1 MVRTIAVLNQKGGVG
16 KTTVAVNLSYALSLK
31 ERKVLL
37 VDLDPQSNATLSLS
51 TCFEAKGDIYKALS
65 GHLPLNKSACR
76 IASSFDFVPSDID
89 LSGIER
95 ELTPQTLGLL
105 KEAFADVT
113 GYDYII
119 FDCAPSLGLLV
130 LSCLT
135 YVQEIIIPI
144 QAEFFALSGL
154 THLVRTINK
163 VRAGLNSSLKIGGIV
178 FSMYDARKLMTRE
191 VEAEVLKYFGKEA
204 FTSKIR
210 GNVKI
215 AEAQSHGKT
224 VLEYAP
230 ESNGSKDFLSLAD
243 EVIAREQTSAPAR
256 ASESAECVATDHT

>member
-16 KTTVAVNLSYALSLK
+16 KTTIAVNLSYALSLK
-31 ERKVLL
+31 GRKVLL

-51 TCFEAKGDIYKALS
+51 ARVAAQGDIYKVLS
-65 GHLPLNKSACR
+65 GQSTLTKSTCR
-76 IASSFDFVPSDID
+76 VTASLDFVPSDIE
-89 LSGIER
+89 LSGIEH
-95 ELTPQTLGLL
+95 ELSPQTLGLL
-105 KEAFADVT
+105 KETFSDVA

-130 LSCLT
+130 LSCLA

-163 VRAGLNSSLKIGGIV
+163 VRAGLNPSLKIGGIV

-191 VEAEVLKYFGKEA
+191 VEAEVLKYFSKEVFA
-204 FTSKIR
+204 SKIR
-210 GNVKI
+210 VNVKI

-224 VLEYAP
+224 VLEYAA

-243 EVIAREQTSAPAR
+243 EVIARELPVAPAR
-256 ASESAECVATDHT
+256 VDDPAECAVHQA